1 MTTITDTIHDL
12 AGKLEGSKENLVL
25 DFSSV
30 RRVDASALAALRQL
44 AAEAAA
50 LSVNITLSGVNV
62 TVYKVLKLTGLS
74 SQFSF
79 QN

>member
-1 MTTITDTIHDL
+1 MATITESIHDL
-12 AGKLEGSKENLVL
+12 AGKLEASEEGLVL
-25 DFSSV
+25 DFSTV
-30 RRVDASALAALRQL
+30 RRVDADALGALRQL

-50 LSVNITLSGVNV
+50 LSVKITLSSVNV

-79 QN
+79 LN